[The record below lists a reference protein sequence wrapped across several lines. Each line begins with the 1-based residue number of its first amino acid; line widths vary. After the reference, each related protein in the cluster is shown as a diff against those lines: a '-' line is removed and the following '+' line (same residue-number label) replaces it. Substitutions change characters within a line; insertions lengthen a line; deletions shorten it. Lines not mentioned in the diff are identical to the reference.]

1 MSLLLAAL
9 IGLLAATVSMN
20 PGGKL
25 WRKLVEGPAFWL
37 NGLTWRRFLV
47 IAIVVAIT
55 ACAAELAIADM
66 AWILAADIV
75 TWIDVF
81 AATLIITRLLPG
93 WRALKTGASQV
104 CRAVVRARPRAQR
117 SRRTRRPT
125 APPDDADPA
134 VCIAG
139 GLVFA

>member
-9 IGLLAATVSMN
+9 IGLLAAVVSVN

-25 WRKLVEGPAFWL
+25 WRKLVEGPALWL

-47 IAIVVAIT
+47 IAIVVAI
-55 ACAAELAIADM
+55 AAFAAELAIADM

-75 TWIDVF
+75 AWIDVF

-93 WRALKTGASQV
+93 WRAFKMGSSQV
-104 CRAVVRARPRAQR
+104 CRAVLRARPRAPR

-125 APPDDADPA
+125 APSDDADPA
-134 VCIAG
+134 GWIAG
-139 GLVFA
+139 GLAFA